1 VSGEAESAI
10 QSAFVDKLGAKYPL
24 VQIKAQDAAVYGIRG
39 YPSVYVIDANGVV
52 HSTPDENMPG
62 DAAIEELLKDVSLP
76 PELPADP
83 AYDPL
88 RALRKKGDPMK
99 LREHVAKAL
108 AAPALDAA
116 MRDVL
121 TAEQAHLQQQ
131 QERAIARVTQLG
143 AGPDYAASEDQL
155 DALAKKW
162 KGLPPADAAAKEKA
176 RLVADP
182 AIKTELA
189 AGRALQKLLA
199 SHDVGKVAQ
208 KNKLIDALGAFQKK
222 YEGTHAAG
230 QAAQHASRLAGDR

>member
-24 VQIKAQDAAVYGIRG
+24 VQIKAQDAAAYGIRA

-62 DAAIEELLKDVSLP
+62 DAAIEELLKGVSLP
-76 PELPADP
+76 PELPADA

-88 RALRKKGDPMK
+88 RALWKKGDPMK
-99 LREHVAKAL
+99 LRDYLDKAL

-121 TAEQAHLQQQ
+121 TAQQAELQKQ
-131 QERAIARVTQLG
+131 QERAIARVQTLG

-155 DALAKKW
+155 EALAKKW

-182 AIKTELA
+182 AIKKELA

-199 SHDVGKVAQ
+199 AHDVGKVSQ
-208 KNKLIDALGAFQKK
+208 RKKLVEALGPFQKK
-222 YEGTHAAG
+222 YEGTHAAK
-230 QAAQHASRLAGDR
+230 QAAGKLSALSGGG